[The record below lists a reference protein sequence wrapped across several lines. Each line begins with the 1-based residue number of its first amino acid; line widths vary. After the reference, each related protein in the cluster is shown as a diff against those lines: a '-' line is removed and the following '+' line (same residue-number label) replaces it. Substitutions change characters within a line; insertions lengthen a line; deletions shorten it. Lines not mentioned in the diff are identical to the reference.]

1 MKNSK
6 VLLICIA
13 LFTACSEGDGGGT
26 RGQNSVVTA
35 IRNSAPADVCSN
47 GGIQVDAGIDSNSN
61 GVLDPNEIT
70 STQYVCNGVD
80 GTDGMKALV
89 TVVSEPSGTNCS
101 YGGSRVNVGLDT
113 NGNNALDP
121 SEITSFQYVCNG
133 ATGPAGPGVT
143 WVYVTGTSVQAMPN
157 TGYMADGVSKVTITL
172 PDSTSLNVG
181 DIVQVSGMGSG
192 GWKIA
197 QNAAQ
202 SIITENLDWASHESF
217 RQWQSIAS
225 SADGTKLVAVAYG
238 GKIYTSTDSG
248 ANWTARDSSRNWNSV
263 ASSADGT
270 KLVAVEN
277 NGYIN
282 TSTDSGQTWTARM
295 SDTPRMWNS
304 VASSA
309 DGAKLVALECGS
321 LKTNTAGYIYT
332 STDSGANWTAR
343 DSSVVW
349 NSVASSADGSK
360 LVAVENNGYI
370 YTSTDSGQTWTARM
384 SDTPRMW
391 NSVASSADGTKLV
404 ASDWQG
410 IHVSTDSGLSWLSYV
425 DGGQWQF
432 VALSSDGTKLLGVQ
446 SMQSYMNISMDL
458 GQTWTTL
465 GHRNWY
471 SVASSSD
478 GTKLAAIEQY
488 GLIYSYAQ
496 KTITGTAG
504 SISGGQ
510 YDAIELQYIGSN
522 KFVVLSHE
530 GQLMVQ

>member
-277 NGYIN
+277 NGYI
-282 TSTDSGQTWTARM
+282 
-295 SDTPRMWNS
+295 
-304 VASSA
+304 
-309 DGAKLVALECGS
+309 
-321 LKTNTAGYIYT
+321 
-332 STDSGANWTAR
+332 
-343 DSSVVW
+343 
-349 NSVASSADGSK
+349 
-360 LVAVENNGYI
+360 